1 MPRRREVPKRRIIP
15 DPKYGD
21 RLVAKFI
28 NALMLHGKKSTAEHI
43 LYTAFDLM
51 GKRGTGEES

>member
-51 GKRGTGEES
+51 GV